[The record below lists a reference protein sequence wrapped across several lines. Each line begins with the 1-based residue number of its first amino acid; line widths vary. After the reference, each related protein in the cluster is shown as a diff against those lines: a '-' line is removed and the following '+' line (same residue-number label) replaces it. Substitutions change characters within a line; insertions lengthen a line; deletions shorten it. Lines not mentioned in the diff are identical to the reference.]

1 MNERSIFFFFTFSLE
16 QVREREGGEWINLR
30 ADERRHEKVART
42 YQPNIVGLI
51 WRCAGVGQHWPPH
64 WSGDALSD
72 HPDQHRGYR
81 GSRGP
86 ASFSRSR
93 FRHLS
98 RGLRG
103 GSSWHW
109 KPTRPIGPGSGIYIS
124 SLAYYRLTCVI
135 LCLVYIRN
143 WKAIEIIELSHKN
156 REHQL
161 FFNPSSKLCSN
172 LRSFVL
178 SPSPSPSTFSMLFL
192 SRSPGLKN
200 NSIFSPWISQH
211 YPISLFSKKIMFVL
225 LAPVESYG
233 TATRHGVE
241 GKDGKY

>member
-1 MNERSIFFFFTFSLE
+1 MADSGRWSGREQKWLWISGTFNGDGAIGQREKTLRLDFPQLLTHAQRVHERAIHFFTFFLLNKWE
-16 QVREREGGEWINLR
+16 RERVGNELIR
-30 ADERRHEKVART
+30 ADEWRHEKVART

-109 KPTRPIGPGSGIYIS
+109 KPTRPIGPGSGMYIS
-124 SLAYYRLTCVI
+124 SLALYDSYNNAFSLHSE
-135 LCLVYIRN
+135 LKGHRN
-143 WKAIEIIELSHKN
+143 YWIVAWKST
-156 REHQL
+156 
-161 FFNPSSKLCSN
+161 FCSPSSKLCSK
-172 LRSFVL
+172 LCSL
-178 SPSPSPSTFSMLFL
+178 S
-192 SRSPGLKN
+192 
-200 NSIFSPWISQH
+200 FSPPLLLLL
-211 YPISLFSKKIMFVL
+211 YVLCTLSLTYCI
-225 LAPVESYG
+225 ES
-233 TATRHGVE
+233 
-241 GKDGKY
+241 

>member
-1 MNERSIFFFFTFSLE
+1 MEGSRAGSKNGGSEIGGTFNGNGAIGRREKTLRLDPPQSLTPNVYMNERFTSLPYLLNKWE
-16 QVREREGGEWINLR
+16 RERVGNELIR

-109 KPTRPIGPGSGIYIS
+109 KPTRPIGPGTGIYIS
-124 SLAYYRLTCVI
+124 SLALSFDSCNTVFSLHSELKGHRDHWV
-135 LCLVYIRN
+135 VAS
-143 WKAIEIIELSHKN
+143 KIESISFFF
-156 REHQL
+156 QPL
-161 FFNPSSKLCSN
+161 F
-172 LRSFVL
+172 
-178 SPSPSPSTFSMLFL
+178 
-192 SRSPGLKN
+192 
-200 NSIFSPWISQH
+200 QA
-211 YPISLFSKKIMFVL
+211 L
-225 LAPVESYG
+225 L
-233 TATRHGVE
+233 
-241 GKDGKY
+241 